1 MQLFFKGFFDFVA
14 NLQRVV
20 MQITIWKNLF
30 CKLQEELLQLMLFF
44 KRFVLRQYRN
54 IFRSKNKKRLESIF
68 LHEISFF
75 GVTFSIDRYYTI
87 SAWGDIVLDI
97 VESLIIR
104 SPQLSGVENTIS
116 RGIRITS
123 NYLSPRGTVRSIDA
137 TSLPSVIHPSPL
149 AFSSY
154 LCSVHHFSSLWQR
167 QFVRLPIRHRGHKR
181 AENSPRQFRDL
192 QREPEQGKE
201 IGKRWRGW
209 GYLQWSVAKFQ
220 LRVYQRL
227 IRLSRPA

>member
-54 IFRSKNKKRLESIF
+54 IFRSKNEKRLESIF
-68 LHEISFF
+68 LHEISSF
-75 GVTFSIDRYYTI
+75 GATFSIDRYYTI

-123 NYLSPRGTVRSIDA
+123 NYLSP
-137 TSLPSVIHPSPL
+137 
-149 AFSSY
+149 
-154 LCSVHHFSSLWQR
+154 
-167 QFVRLPIRHRGHKR
+167 
-181 AENSPRQFRDL
+181 
-192 QREPEQGKE
+192 
-201 IGKRWRGW
+201 
-209 GYLQWSVAKFQ
+209 
-220 LRVYQRL
+220 
-227 IRLSRPA
+227 

>member
-97 VESLIIR
+97 VE
-104 SPQLSGVENTIS
+104 
-116 RGIRITS
+116 
-123 NYLSPRGTVRSIDA
+123 
-137 TSLPSVIHPSPL
+137 
-149 AFSSY
+149 
-154 LCSVHHFSSLWQR
+154 
-167 QFVRLPIRHRGHKR
+167 
-181 AENSPRQFRDL
+181 
-192 QREPEQGKE
+192 
-201 IGKRWRGW
+201 
-209 GYLQWSVAKFQ
+209 
-220 LRVYQRL
+220 RV
-227 IRLSRPA
+227 

>member
-75 GVTFSIDRYYTI
+75 GVTFSIDRYCTI

-123 NYLSPRGTVRSIDA
+123 NYLSP
-137 TSLPSVIHPSPL
+137 
-149 AFSSY
+149 
-154 LCSVHHFSSLWQR
+154 
-167 QFVRLPIRHRGHKR
+167 
-181 AENSPRQFRDL
+181 
-192 QREPEQGKE
+192 
-201 IGKRWRGW
+201 
-209 GYLQWSVAKFQ
+209 
-220 LRVYQRL
+220 
-227 IRLSRPA
+227 